1 MINGKYDPHRD
12 VVKKRDRRV
21 NPLFDPF
28 NYLDDETK
36 KALESD
42 DIEPEMKEAILK

>member
-1 MINGKYDPHRD
+1 M
-12 VVKKRDRRV
+12 VKKRDKRA

-42 DIEPEMKEAILK
+42 DIKPQMKEAILK